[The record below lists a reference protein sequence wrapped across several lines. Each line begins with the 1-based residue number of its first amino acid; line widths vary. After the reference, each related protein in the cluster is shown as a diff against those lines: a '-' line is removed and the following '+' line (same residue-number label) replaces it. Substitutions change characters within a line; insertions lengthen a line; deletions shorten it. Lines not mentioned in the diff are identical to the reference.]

1 MLEYYNQG
9 PTEQWIEQLY
19 KQNGIL
25 TSRDLSIQNL
35 TKVFSIFLFPTHG
48 PTKGSEQDGI
58 RIILVTKG
66 LDKFQ
71 FKQRFFHELCHILR
85 HEGNEF
91 MMPKTWREFLEM
103 DAKRFTNLAMMPFFM
118 LKELEVH
125 EWHPVH
131 LATIFDVSYEYACDR
146 LNYIQN
152 RIQANYL
159 EELDK
164 IKFFTVKKEQTFL
177 HS

>member
-1 MLEYYNQG
+1 MLISFSKVTN
-9 PTEQWIEQLY
+9 Y
-19 KQNGIL
+19 KIKPKLGSNKYKPLGL
-25 TSRDLSIQNL
+25 
-35 TKVFSIFLFPTHG
+35 FFLHKNTN
-48 PTKGSEQDGI
+48 I
-58 RIILVTKG
+58 R
-66 LDKFQ
+66 FQ
-71 FKQRFFHELCHILR
+71 QE
-85 HEGNEF
+85 E
-91 MMPKTWREFLEM
+91 

-118 LKELEVH
+118 LKELEAH

-159 EELDK
+159 EELNK